1 MAAKYLNKLRSLFQ
15 KVELV
20 GIDSVKLEFKHFFS
34 GAAVYADGKICV
46 TLTPAGFALKLS
58 KSDIDSLLES
68 KGNKRLRYFPNS
80 PVKKDYVVI
89 SADLLDNAESLGSLI
104 RTSIEF
110 VAEPS

>member
-1 MAAKYLNKLRSLFQ
+1 MAIKYLSQLRSLFQ

-20 GIDSVKLEFKHFFS
+20 GIDNIKLEFKHFFS
-34 GAAVYADGKICV
+34 GAAVYANGKICV
-46 TLTPAGFALKLS
+46 TLTPVGFALKLS
-58 KSDIDSLLES
+58 KPDIDSLLES
-68 KGNKRLRYFPNS
+68 KANKRLRYFPNS

>member
-80 PVKKDYVVI
+80 PVKKDYVVL
-89 SADLLDNAESLGSLI
+89 SDNILNNAKSLGSLI

>member
-1 MAAKYLNKLRSLFQ
+1 MAIKYLNKLREIFKKYDLAG
-15 KVELV
+15 VDD
-20 GIDSVKLEFKHFFS
+20 INLEFKHFFS
-34 GAAVYADGKICV
+34 GAAVYANGKICM

-58 KSDIDSLLES
+58 KSDIDFLLES

-80 PVKKDYVVI
+80 PVKKDYVVL
-89 SADLLDNAESLGSLI
+89 SADIFNNAKSLGSLI